1 MKLNL
6 TESVQIPMI
15 GFGTYLINTD
25 EAKTCVLNAI
35 RIGYRHIDTAEG
47 YGNET
52 GVGHALKN
60 SQKELG
66 ISREDLFVTTK
77 LWPGNEAW
85 GQTLKTYDST
95 IESLNSSLS
104 NLELDYVDLYLI
116 HAPFAKSKRLEQWN
130 ALVELRKQG
139 KAKAIGVSN
148 FSKSHIEEIKSAGS
162 PLPDA
167 NQIELH
173 PWSQKS
179 ELLSYLREN
188 RISPIAYSSLV
199 PLAEWRVVEGQDSS
213 KTEKM
218 KSDGASNG
226 SPFKAMGKKYGVT
239 EAQVLLR
246 WGVQKG
252 YPVLPKSTN
261 EERVQQNMNLFSF
274 EIDNDDMSAIED
286 MDRGDGIAWAS
297 GDPCMVP

>member
-1 MKLNL
+1 
-6 TESVQIPMI
+6 MI

-148 FSKSHIEEIKSAGS
+148 FSKSHIEEIKSAGL

-179 ELLSYLREN
+179 ELVSYLREN

-199 PLAEWRVVEGQDSS
+199 PLAEWCVVEGQDSS

-226 SPFKAMGKKYGVT
+226 SPFKAMAKKYGVT

-274 EIDNDDMSAIED
+274 EIDHGDMSAIED

>member
-60 SQKELG
+60 AQKELG

-116 HAPFAKSKRLEQWN
+116 HAPFANSKRLEQWN

-148 FSKSHIEEIKSAGS
+148 FSKSHIEEIKSAGL

-179 ELLSYLREN
+179 ELVSYLREN

-199 PLAEWRVVEGQDSS
+199 PLAEWRVVEGQDNY

-218 KSDGASNG
+218 KSDGANNG
-226 SPFKAMGKKYGVT
+226 SPCKTMAKK
-239 EAQVLLR
+239 
-246 WGVQKG
+246 
-252 YPVLPKSTN
+252 
-261 EERVQQNMNLFSF
+261 
-274 EIDNDDMSAIED
+274 
-286 MDRGDGIAWAS
+286 
-297 GDPCMVP
+297 

>member
-6 TESVQIPMI
+6 TKSIQIPMI
-15 GFGTYLINTD
+15 GFGTYPINTD
-25 EAKTCVLNAI
+25 EAKTCVHNAI
-35 RIGYRHIDTAEG
+35 RYGYRHIDTAEG
-47 YGNET
+47 YGNEK

-60 SQKELG
+60 AQKELRL
-66 ISREDLFVTTK
+66 SREDLFVTTK
-77 LWPGNEAW
+77 LSPGNEAW

-95 IESLNSSLS
+95 IASLNSSLT
-104 NLELDYVDLYLI
+104 NLDLDYVDLYLI

-139 KAKAIGVSN
+139 KVRAIGVSN
-148 FSKSHIEEIKSAGS
+148 FNKSHIEEIKSAGL
-162 PLPDA
+162 PIPDA

-179 ELLSYLREN
+179 ELVSYLRDN
-188 RISPIAYSSLV
+188 GIIPIAYSSLV
-199 PLAEWRVVEGQDSS
+199 PLAEWRAKEGQESS

-218 KSDGASNG
+218 KSDGADRH
-226 SPFKAMGKKYGVT
+226 SPFRVMAKKYFVT

-261 EERVQQNMNLFSF
+261 EERIRLNMDLFSF
-274 EIDNDDMSAIED
+274 EIDSGDMSDIED
-286 MDRGDGIAWAS
+286 MDRGGGIAWAS
-297 GDPCMVP
+297 GDPLLAP

>member
-6 TESVQIPMI
+6 TKSIQIPMI
-15 GFGTYLINTD
+15 GFGTYTINTD
-25 EAKTCVLNAI
+25 EAKTCVHNAI
-35 RIGYRHIDTAEG
+35 RYGYRHIDTAEG
-47 YGNET
+47 YGNEK

-60 SQKELG
+60 AQKELRL
-66 ISREDLFVTTK
+66 SREDLFVTTK
-77 LWPGNEAW
+77 LAPGNEAW

-95 IESLNSSLS
+95 IASLNSSLT
-104 NLELDYVDLYLI
+104 NLDLDYVDLYLI

-139 KAKAIGVSN
+139 KVRAIGVSN
-148 FSKSHIEEIKSAGS
+148 FNKSHIEEIKSAGL
-162 PLPDA
+162 PIPDA

-179 ELLSYLREN
+179 ELVSYLRDN
-188 RISPIAYSSLV
+188 GIIPIAYSSLV
-199 PLAEWRVVEGQDSS
+199 PLAEWRAKEGQESS

-218 KSDGASNG
+218 KSDGADRH
-226 SPFKAMGKKYGVT
+226 SPFKVMAKKYFVT

-252 YPVLPKSTN
+252 YPVLPKSIN
-261 EERVQQNMNLFSF
+261 EERIRLNMDLFSF
-274 EIDNDDMSAIED
+274 EIDNGDMSAIED
-286 MDRGDGIAWAS
+286 MDRGGGIAWPS
-297 GDPCMVP
+297 GDPLLAP

>member
-60 SQKELG
+60 AQKELG

-179 ELLSYLREN
+179 ELVSYLREN

-226 SPFKAMGKKYGVT
+226 YPFKAMEKNTALQK
-239 EAQVLLR
+239 LR
-246 WGVQKG
+246 FYSGGECRRDTPFYPRAPMRKG
-252 YPVLPKSTN
+252 SSRT
-261 EERVQQNMNLFSF
+261 
-274 EIDNDDMSAIED
+274 
-286 MDRGDGIAWAS
+286 
-297 GDPCMVP
+297 